1 MRKIIFNYRTPTNAK
16 KRLEVYR
23 DLPFSEEIIY
33 SMLFLHRAKL
43 ISLDNVL
50 NVKEYSYA

>member
-1 MRKIIFNYRTPTNAK
+1 MRKIIFNYHTPTNTK

-23 DLPFSEEIIY
+23 DLPFSKEIIY
-33 SMLFLHRAKL
+33 SMLFLHKAKI

-50 NVKEYSYA
+50 NVKEYFYA

>member
-1 MRKIIFNYRTPTNAK
+1 MRKIIFNYHTPTNTK

-23 DLPFSEEIIY
+23 DLPFSKEILY
-33 SMLFLHRAKL
+33 SMLFLHKAKI

-50 NVKEYSYA
+50 NVKEYFYA